1 MPLAPRRKTAKL
13 ATFDLKNEPKIR
25 TVVHSPVRRFL
36 QRLFHRPAVRFGLA
50 RDSRSQLRNTRFVSF
65 LAESN
70 RKSIDTDFQDAV
82 LRGRRLF
89 KQGLIVALIAGGAW
103 VVVESAKALAVF

>member
-1 MPLAPRRKTAKL
+1 MPLAPRGKTAKL

-25 TVVHSPVRRFL
+25 TVVHSPVRRL
-36 QRLFHRPAVRFGLA
+36 LHKLFHRPAVRFGLA
-50 RDSRSQLRNTRFVSF
+50 RDSRSPLRNARFVSF

-70 RKSIDTDFQDAV
+70 RKTIDTDFQDAV

-89 KQGLIVALIAGGAW
+89 KQGLIVALAAGGAW
-103 VVVESAKALAVF
+103 IVIESAKALSMF